1 VEVFGRERRPKSR
14 SGASAWPAPEPRRRA
29 GGNGGRGD
37 AHLRATLRAGAATRP
52 HRRARGRATRPPG
65 GHAQR
70 ARPRTRRCRH
80 LARRLRAGVGATCA
94 PRPRQRCASPRNN
107 PCNARLT
114 ASHKRTFACPPRV
127 SALPL
132 APRLALDADDRVTAN
147 GARGRP
153 RLRAGEGAG
162 SQAARSE
169 AALTVIS
176 TLRRGRNLA
185 GRNLQ
190 EWLFQLET
198 LLVDSWLGSPGGL
211 SWHRAHAHDGKQ
223 DEREDEIAD
232 HLQSS
237 PNDWLL
243 SAFTRHWYPFWS
255 YTRNRRICRQ
265 FARFGRHLFIDP
277 IIMR

>member
-1 VEVFGRERRPKSR
+1 MRNER
-14 SGASAWPAPEPRRRA
+14 
-29 GGNGGRGD
+29 D
-37 AHLRATLRAGAATRP
+37 
-52 HRRARGRATRPPG
+52 RARADADTWRAAFEQEL
-65 GHAQR
+65 AQR
-70 ARPRTRRCRH
+70 ALPAPGNVAQAPETTPAMPASRPHTS
-80 LARRLRAGVGATCA
+80 AR
-94 PRPRQRCASPRNN
+94 SPV
-107 PCNARLT
+107 
-114 ASHKRTFACPPRV
+114 PPRV